1 VKKNCGKQGVEWYD
15 KLLNAKR
22 PSQFDRI
29 WGEVPSDVKE
39 YILKTSL
46 EVQFPVKAPV
56 STRGKTASSEI
67 EGIDQRPRFHG
78 KASTLSVKPALFVP
92 CRGKAQTS
100 SQKLLS

>member
-1 VKKNCGKQGVEWYD
+1 MKKNCGKQGVEWYD

-22 PSQFDRI
+22 PGQFEKI

-39 YILKTSL
+39 YLVKTPL

-56 STRGKTASSEI
+56 SIRGKTASSGI

-92 CRGKAQTS
+92 CHGKAQTS